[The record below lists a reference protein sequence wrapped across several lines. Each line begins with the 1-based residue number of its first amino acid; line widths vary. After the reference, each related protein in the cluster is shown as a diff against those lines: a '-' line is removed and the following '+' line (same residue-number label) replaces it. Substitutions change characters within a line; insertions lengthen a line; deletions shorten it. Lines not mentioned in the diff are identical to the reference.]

1 MRKTIGIVVALA
13 TAAFAT
19 PLAAQGPGAAAGE
32 GPAYPSGFLPDYAR
46 LNPVPGKEGRLA
58 WLAPDAE
65 LRAYKRFI
73 LQPLTI
79 TIDPDAQYRGIEADV
94 MQRLAAIYQT
104 AFTRVLSPEYPVVDQ
119 PGPGVALCRF
129 AITGVTPVS
138 PQFRPRDALPFM
150 AAFNVVRTATGTSAR
165 VARVSAEIE
174 CEDSLTQKLL
184 LEAVVTGVGTKQFA
198 ENQPIEWSQVEPVL
212 TGWAQD
218 FKDRLNSVQGR

>member
-1 MRKTIGIVVALA
+1 MRKTIGIFVALTLA
-13 TAAFAT
+13 TLAA
-19 PLAAQGPGAAAGE
+19 PVAAQGPGAAAGE
-32 GPAYPSGFLPDYAR
+32 GLVYPSGFLPDYSR
-46 LNPVPGKEGRLA
+46 LKPVPGKPGRLA
-58 WLAPDAE
+58 WLAPDPE
-65 LRAYKRFI
+65 LRGYNRFI

-79 TIDPDAQYRGIEADV
+79 TIDPDAQYRGLEADV

-104 AFTRVLSPEYPVVDQ
+104 AFARVLSPEYPVVDQ

-150 AAFNVVRTATGTSAR
+150 AAFNVVRAASGASAR

-198 ENQPIEWSQVEPVL
+198 ENQPIMWSEVEPVL
-212 TGWAQD
+212 SGWAQD
-218 FKDRLNSVQGR
+218 FKDRLNTAQGR